1 MKCADAHKHRIT
13 HEMENEKFKFISA
26 FIRNVLNCH
35 TGFLHNS
42 RLSKKN
48 NNNINKQ
55 TKADKNNSANDKNG
69 QDGREN
75 SQKNFFNQN
84 SDEHIFFVV
93 CVCCCDCYSSCSR
106 WIVLWWIS
114 VTLFHFS
121 IHSLTQINCQNV
133 FPLRKKNSLSSI
145 PKFVEFSLHI
155 SVFRLANGR
164 QRHLH
169 FSVNMKKKKIERNSN
184 SIWPPV
190 ASFSYLA
197 SIEFTLFLFCYY
209 CIVLLLL
216 Y

>member
-84 SDEHIFFVV
+84 SDEHIFF
-93 CVCCCDCYSSCSR
+93 CRLCCCCDCYSSCSR

-169 FSVNMKKKKIERNSN
+169 FSVNMKKKIERNSN